1 MTIRDLVRAARARL
15 VSAGVESHEA
25 ALDAE
30 LLAREVLG
38 WDRARFIAGEF
49 DVPPDPFHQPFAAL
63 VARRAGREPISGIL
77 GRREFWGLEF
87 EVTPDVLAPRP
98 ETELIV
104 EEALARMA
112 GVAHPLVAD
121 VGTGSGCLAVT
132 LARELPRSTLVAT
145 DISTAALAVARRN
158 AARHGVLDRVDCRQ
172 ASLLD
177 GVDSPLD
184 LVVSNPPYIPTPD
197 LAGLPPEVRD
207 HEPRQALDGGPD
219 GLEIVRALMRQAST
233 ALAPGAWLIV
243 EFGYGQEAGV
253 RGAVAAA
260 GLDLAAVRAD
270 LQGIPRTVIARRPAA
285 G

>member
-15 VSAGVESHEA
+15 VSAGVERREA
-25 ALDAE
+25 AMDAE

-38 WDRARFIAGEF
+38 WDRARFIAGEL
-49 DVPPDPFHQPFAAL
+49 DVPPEPFHQPFEVL
-63 VARRAGREPISGIL
+63 LARRSRREPISEIL

-87 EVTPDVLAPRP
+87 EVTPDVLTPRP

-104 EEALARMA
+104 EEALARIA
-112 GVAHPLVAD
+112 VSAHPRVAD
-121 VGTGSGCLAVT
+121 VGTGTGCLAVT
-132 LARELPRSTLVAT
+132 LAHERPLATLVAT

-158 AARHGVLDRVDCRQ
+158 AARHGVLDRVDFRH

-177 GVDSPLD
+177 GVAGSLD
-184 LVVSNPPYIPTPD
+184 LVVSNPPYIPTAD

-219 GLEIVRALMRQAST
+219 GLDAVRALAGQASA

-243 EFGYGQEAGV
+243 EFGYGQEARV
-253 RGAVAAA
+253 AVAVAEA
-260 GLDLAAVRAD
+260 GLDLVSVRPD
-270 LQGIPRTVIARRPAA
+270 LQGIARTVIARKPSA